1 MVAPLCGFPTIIGR
15 RAVRDSQPEQVP
27 SRRPSACS
35 TFGVTVCG
43 FMRCPPPPIAS
54 QATACWT
61 RRPYRW
67 RRGGACS
74 EKAQTRDAARMPRWR
89 LEKPMGATP
98 LRVRGAPNSRRHGV
112 HAKRERATLP
122 ASPSGGIGW
131 EAGGMAR
138 SWNDPDASG
147 SPRGTHFSGWSP
159 KGGYSLGRLPDGQE
173 EPPDNPHVAQRK
185 EQPPPKRQAAGSSP
199 AVGAIS
205 CDKSRFSWEARK
217 KRPFIRKKTNQ
228 GEMEP
233 PHRWRL
239 ARVGLGPWGRPLRSA
254 RAIPRAVASAVA
266 SRQEKSPSIRQE
278 CRGLTTKG
286 GQQ

>member
-1 MVAPLCGFPTIIGR
+1 MAVA
-15 RAVRDSQPEQVP
+15 QPH
-27 SRRPSACS
+27 R
-35 TFGVTVCG
+35 TT
-43 FMRCPPPPIAS
+43 
-54 QATACWT
+54 
-61 RRPYRW
+61 
-67 RRGGACS
+67 
-74 EKAQTRDAARMPRWR
+74 
-89 LEKPMGATP
+89 
-98 LRVRGAPNSRRHGV
+98 RRHGV
-112 HAKRERATLP
+112 HA
-122 ASPSGGIGW
+122 
-131 EAGGMAR
+131 
-138 SWNDPDASG
+138 DASVPRCQLRRAEESAG
-147 SPRGTHFSGWSP
+147 ELAAWRARGTARMRPGHNR
-159 KGGYSLGRLPDGQE
+159 GRLPDGQG
-173 EPPDNPHVAQRK
+173 EPPDNPHVAQRT

-205 CDKSRFSWEARK
+205 CDRRPIFVGSPQ

-228 GEMEP
+228 SEMEP